1 MLCHTTEGLGI
12 DVLAELLSQTRQ
24 RFQSFCSKIHPGKSA
39 GHAPLH
45 PENIDAKAAAQCIVA
60 MLQQLIF
67 MTRLSRLF
75 RRLPCEWT
83 TPKLRVVHAQRP
95 AVLMV
100 ACKLVLQQNHMHM
113 VVLGLLYRIIT
124 HVYDPTSNG
133 CACADASDVCSND
146 DCCFVVVWLVHNQHG
161 PCTVHAAWPAT
172 SAT

>member
-1 MLCHTTEGLGI
+1 M
-12 DVLAELLSQTRQ
+12 VLETRQ
-24 RFQSFCSKIHPGKSA
+24 RFQSFCAEIHPGKSA

-100 ACKLVLQQNHMHM
+100 AWKLVLQQNHMHM
-113 VVLGLLYRIIT
+113 VVLGLLYHHTR
-124 HVYDPTSNG
+124 V
-133 CACADASDVCSND
+133 
-146 DCCFVVVWLVHNQHG
+146 
-161 PCTVHAAWPAT
+161 
-172 SAT
+172 